1 MPDVYYFSWFLA
13 LGTLAIS
20 FVLKNSVTSRFGFGW
35 LRKIVSDFAV
45 ITGTNKKFFVGSYK
59 SDVKYCLGWNVVCRD
74 IYSKFYKTI
83 RKREIEIIFKLLP

>member
-45 ITGTNKKFFVGSYK
+45 ITGTKN
-59 SDVKYCLGWNVVCRD
+59 
-74 IYSKFYKTI
+74 
-83 RKREIEIIFKLLP
+83 IFS

>member
-45 ITGTNKKFFVGSYK
+45 ITGTNKKLFVGSYR
-59 SDVKYCLGWNVVCRD
+59 SDVKTQVFTDSLRQLASVRL
-74 IYSKFYKTI
+74 K
-83 RKREIEIIFKLLP
+83 

>member
-45 ITGTNKKFFVGSYK
+45 ITGTKNILVDSYGSEIN
-59 SDVKYCLGWNVVCRD
+59 YCLRWRVIFVET
-74 IYSKFYKTI
+74 IYSKFAI
-83 RKREIEIIFKLLP
+83 L